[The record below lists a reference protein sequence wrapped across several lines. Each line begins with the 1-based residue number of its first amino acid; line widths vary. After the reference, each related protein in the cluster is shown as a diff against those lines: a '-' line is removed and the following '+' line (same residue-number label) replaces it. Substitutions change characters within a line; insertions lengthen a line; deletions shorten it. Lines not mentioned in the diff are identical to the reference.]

1 MRHYQ
6 AAKTI
11 LLILSGIRDDD
22 KESNSL
28 EKKKIVL
35 SLVLV
40 ILAIASVFAL
50 IAIKLNGYTKTG
62 NQRDL

>member
-1 MRHYQ
+1 MTNN
-6 AAKTI
+6 TI
-11 LLILSGIRDDD
+11 ILSGIRDDD